1 MEEEKKPSKMI
12 SSQEVADI
20 TGMALRTTQDLAKKG
35 ILTCEKKGN
44 KLMFDLYT
52 VIREYC
58 EYVAQLNRKDF
69 ASIEEAKAYED
80 VRIKKAKAE
89 MAELELKELKGSLHA
104 AEDVESMTTDLVLVI
119 RSSFLALPGRLSA
132 ELAEMDDASEISERL
147 KKEIFDVLEDLSNYE
162 YDPEEYRKRV
172 RERRGW
178 LRDEREEES

>member
-1 MEEEKKPSKMI
+1 MAEEKKASKMI

-20 TGMALRTTQDLAKKG
+20 IGKSLRTVQDLGKKG
-35 ILTCEKKGN
+35 ILSCEKKGN
-44 KLMFDLYT
+44 RSMYDLYT

-58 EYVAQLNRKDF
+58 EYVAQLNKKDF
-69 ASIEEAKAYED
+69 ASMEEAKAYED
-80 VRIKKAKAE
+80 IRIKRAKAE
-89 MAELELKELKGSLHA
+89 IAELELKELKGSLHA

-119 RSSFLALPGRLSA
+119 RSSFLALPGRIAA

-147 KKEIFDVLEDLSNYE
+147 KKEIYDILRDLSNYE